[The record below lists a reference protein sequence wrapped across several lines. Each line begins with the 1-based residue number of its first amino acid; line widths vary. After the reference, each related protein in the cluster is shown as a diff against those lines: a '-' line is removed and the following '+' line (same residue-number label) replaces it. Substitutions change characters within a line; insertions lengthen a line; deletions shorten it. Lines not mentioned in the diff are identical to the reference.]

1 MQEILAQVFSYVWGV
16 WRHRWLALAIAWVI
30 SIGGWIWVWQLP
42 ESYVATAR
50 VYVDTNR
57 LLAPLM
63 AGLTIQPES
72 VDRIGLLSR
81 TLLSRPNIEKL
92 MRMTDLDL
100 QVTTS
105 EERDKMLSDLMQ
117 AISLSGGQIDRS
129 LYSISV
135 QDPDRETARRIAQA
149 LITVFIESSLSGKRD
164 ESSGSLEFVDAQIKE
179 DEARLI
185 ESQNIV
191 AKFKQEHF
199 RSFGSAGDYYKNL
212 TNERAR
218 LAQARLM
225 LKEEQNRELELL
237 RQVEGEDPLYDPLFI
252 PEAPPIIPKK
262 VAKAAKAPRVNPV
275 MRLTELDKQ
284 VANVRSSLNKLQVKY
299 TSRHPEVRQAESML
313 DELLEEKV
321 VEEAK
326 RDEEYRA
333 QIARS
338 KLASKA
344 SQSDATPIPKA
355 AQVPYSGLTSSPVYL
370 SMRKSLAETRGK
382 IAALK
387 ARVKEFEVRLVELEE
402 QVGTIPQV
410 EAELTRMERER
421 QMISSRVAALTQKRE
436 LVRMGQVVGEKASDV
451 TFRVI
456 DPPYVPLKP
465 SEPDKLQLSAMVLGA
480 GVAAGLGVSLLLS
493 LLFPV
498 IFDVRTLMAITGL
511 PVLGSVSMNMDSG
524 QTRRERQGILAFAS
538 LSLCLFLVFGGLA
551 AGQSGLLSI

>member
-1 MQEILAQVFSYVWGV
+1 VFSYVWGV

-30 SIGGWIWVWQLP
+30 AVAGWIWVWQLP
-42 ESYVATAR
+42 ESYVASAR
-50 VYVDTNR
+50 VYVDTNS
-57 LLAPLM
+57 LLGPLM
-63 AGLTIQPES
+63 AGLTIQPEN

-81 TLLSRPNIEKL
+81 TLLSRPNLEKL

-105 EERDKMLSDLMQ
+105 KERDKMLSDLMQ

-149 LITVFIESSLSGKRD
+149 LITVFIESSLSGKRED
-164 ESSGSLEFVDAQIKE
+164 SSGSLDFVDAQIKE
-179 DEARLI
+179 DEAHLI
-185 ESQNIV
+185 ESQNRI
-191 AKFKQEHF
+191 ANYKQEHF
-199 RSFGSAGDYYKNL
+199 RSFGSAGGYYQNL
-212 TNERAR
+212 NNERQK

-225 LKEEQNRELELL
+225 LKEEQNREIELQ

-252 PEAPPIIPKK
+252 PEAIPIVPK
-262 VAKAAKAPRVNPV
+262 KAAKASRVNPI

-284 VANVRSSLNKLQVKY
+284 IAYVRTNLNKLQVKY
-299 TSRHPEVRQAESML
+299 TGRHPEVRQAETML
-313 DELLEEKV
+313 DELLEEKA

-326 RDEEYRA
+326 RVEEYRA
-333 QIARS
+333 QIVRS
-338 KLASKA
+338 KTESKTPE
-344 SQSDATPIPKA
+344 SDSPPAPKV

-370 SMRKSLAETRGK
+370 SMRKSLAETRGR
-382 IAALK
+382 IAALQ

-402 QVGTIPQV
+402 QVGTIPEV
-410 EAELTRMERER
+410 EAELTRMERQKEI
-421 QMISSRVAALTQKRE
+421 ISSRVAALTQKRE

-465 SEPDKLQLSAMVLGA
+465 SEPDKLKLNAMVLGA
-480 GVAAGLGVSLLLS
+480 GVAAGLAVSLLLS
-493 LLFPV
+493 LIFPV

-511 PVLGSVSMNMDSG
+511 PVLGSVSLNIDSG
-524 QTRRERQGILAFAS
+524 QKRRERHGIMAFAS
-538 LSLCLFLVFGGLA
+538 LSLCLLLIFAGLA
-551 AGQSGLLSI
+551 VGQSGLLSV

>member
-1 MQEILAQVFSYVWGV
+1 MQEILAQAFSYLWGV

-30 SIGGWIWVWQLP
+30 SVGGWIWVWQLP
-42 ESYVATAR
+42 ESYVASAR
-50 VYVDTNR
+50 VYVDTNS
-57 LLAPLM
+57 LLGPLM
-63 AGLTIQPES
+63 AGLTMQPDS

-81 TLLSRPNIEKL
+81 TLLSRPNLEKL

-105 EERDKMLSDLMQ
+105 EERDKMLSDLMR

-149 LITVFIESSLSGKRD
+149 LITVFIESSLSGKRED
-164 ESSGSLEFVDAQIKE
+164 STGSMDFVDAQIKE

-185 ESQNIV
+185 ESQNLMEN
-191 AKFKQEHF
+191 FKQEHF

-212 TNERAR
+212 NSERAK

-225 LKEEQNRELELL
+225 LKEEQNREIELL

-252 PEAPPIIPKK
+252 PPTAPQAAPE
-262 VAKAAKAPRVNPV
+262 KAAKAARISPI
-275 MRLTELDKQ
+275 MRLSELDNQ
-284 VANVRSSLNKLQVKY
+284 IAYVRSSLNKLQVKY
-299 TSRHPEVRQAESML
+299 TRRHPEVRQAESML

-321 VEEAK
+321 AEEAI
-326 RDEEYRA
+326 RDEAYRA

-338 KLASKA
+338 KAESK
-344 SQSDATPIPKA
+344 TPKKDPPLIPKMN
-355 AQVPYSGLTSSPVYL
+355 QVPLSGLTSSPVYL
-370 SMRKSLAETRGK
+370 SMRASLAETRGK

-387 ARVKEFEVRLVELEE
+387 ARVKDFEERLVELEE
-402 QVGTIPQV
+402 QVGTIPQL
-410 EAELTRMERER
+410 ESELKGMQR
-421 QMISSRVAALTQKRE
+421 QHEIISTRVANLTQKRE
-436 LVRMGQVVGEKASDV
+436 LLRMGQVVGEKASDV

-465 SEPDKLQLSAMVLGA
+465 SAPDKLMLNTMVLGA

-493 LLFPV
+493 LVFPV

-511 PVLGSVSMNMDSG
+511 PVLGSVSMNVDSV
-524 QTRRERQGILAFAS
+524 QTRRERRAVLTFAS
-538 LSLCLFLVFGGLA
+538 LTFSLFVVFGGLA

>member
-1 MQEILAQVFSYVWGV
+1 MQEILAQVFSYLWGV

-30 SIGGWIWVWQLP
+30 SLVGWIWVWQLP
-42 ESYVATAR
+42 ESYVASAR
-50 VYVDTNR
+50 VYVDTNS

-63 AGLTIQPES
+63 AGLTIQPEN

-81 TLLSRPNIEKL
+81 TLLSRPNLEKL

-105 EERDKMLSDLMQ
+105 TERDKLLSDLMQ
-117 AISLSGGQIDRS
+117 AISISGGQIDRS

-135 QDPDRETARRIAQA
+135 QDSDRETARRIAQA
-149 LITVFIESSLSGKRD
+149 LITVFIESSLSGNRED
-164 ESSGSLEFVDAQIKE
+164 SSGSLDFVDAQIKE

-185 ESQNIV
+185 ESQNVI
-191 AKFKQEHF
+191 ANYKQEHF
-199 RSFGSAGDYYKNL
+199 RSFGNAGDYYKNL
-212 TNERAR
+212 TSERAK

-225 LKEEQNRELELL
+225 LKEEQNREVALL

-252 PEAPPIIPKK
+252 PEAPSIVPKK
-262 VAKAAKAPRVNPV
+262 AAETPRVNPI

-284 VANVRSSLNKLQVKY
+284 IASVRDNLNKLQVKY

-313 DELLEEKV
+313 DELLEEKT
-321 VEEAK
+321 VEEEK
-326 RDEEYRA
+326 RVEEYRA
-333 QIARS
+333 EIARS
-338 KLASKA
+338 KAVSKSLATDSA
-344 SQSDATPIPKA
+344 PIPKVNK
-355 AQVPYSGLTSSPVYL
+355 VPYSGLTSSPVYL

-382 IAALK
+382 IAALQ

-410 EAELTRMERER
+410 EAELTRMERE
-421 QMISSRVAALTQKRE
+421 QEIISSRVAALTQKRE
-436 LVRMGQVVGEKASDV
+436 LVRMGQVVGEKSSDV

-465 SEPDKLQLSAMVLGA
+465 SEPDKLKLNAMVMGA

-493 LLFPV
+493 LIFPV

-511 PVLGSVSMNMDSG
+511 PVLGSVSINIDSVRE
-524 QTRRERQGILAFAS
+524 RRERHGILAFAS
-538 LSLCLFLVFGGLA
+538 LSVCLLLVFAGLA

>member
-1 MQEILAQVFSYVWGV
+1 MQEILAQVFSYLWGV

-42 ESYVATAR
+42 ESYVASAR
-50 VYVDTNR
+50 VYVDTNS
-57 LLAPLM
+57 LLEPVM
-63 AGLTIQPES
+63 AGLTMQPDS

-81 TLLSRPNIEKL
+81 TLLNRPNLEKL

-105 EERDKMLSDLMQ
+105 KERDKMLSDLMQ

-149 LITVFIESSLSGKRD
+149 LITVFIESSLTGKRED
-164 ESSGSLEFVDAQIKE
+164 SSGSLEFVDAQIKE

-185 ESQNIV
+185 ESQNIIE
-191 AKFKQEHF
+191 KFKQEHF

-212 TNERAR
+212 YSERAK

-225 LKEEQNRELELL
+225 LKEEQNREIELL

-252 PEAPPIIPKK
+252 PLAPPTIPKK
-262 VAKAAKAPRVNPV
+262 AEKAQRVDPV

-284 VANVRSSLNKLQVKY
+284 LAYIRADLNKLQVKY
-299 TSRHPEVRQAESML
+299 TKRHPEVRQAESML
-313 DELLEEKV
+313 DELLEEKAA
-321 VEEAK
+321 EEAI
-326 RDEEYRA
+326 RDEAYRA
-333 QIARS
+333 QIARLKEES
-338 KLASKA
+338 KTPE
-344 SQSDATPIPKA
+344 SDSPPIPKGN
-355 AQVPYSGLTSSPVYL
+355 QVPYSGLTSSPVYL

-387 ARVKEFEVRLVELEE
+387 ARVKDFEERLVELEE
-402 QVGTIPQV
+402 QVGTIPQL
-410 EAELTRMERER
+410 ESELKGMQR
-421 QMISSRVAALTQKRE
+421 QQEIISTRVASLTQKRE
-436 LVRMGQVVGEKASDV
+436 LLRMGQVVGEKASDV

-465 SEPDKLQLSAMVLGA
+465 SEPDKLMLNAMVLGA
-480 GVAAGLGVSLLLS
+480 GVVAGLGVSLLLS

-498 IFDVRTLMAITGL
+498 IFDVVTLTAFTGL
-511 PVLGSVSMNMDSG
+511 PVLGSVSMNMDSA
-524 QTRRERQGILAFAS
+524 QARRERHGILAFAS
-538 LSLCLFLVFGGLA
+538 LSLSLFLVFGGLA

>member
-30 SIGGWIWVWQLP
+30 SIAGWIWVWQLP
-42 ESYVATAR
+42 ESYVASAR
-50 VYVDTNR
+50 VYVDTNS

-63 AGLTIQPES
+63 VGLTIQPDS

-81 TLLSRPNIEKL
+81 TLLSRPNLEKL

-105 EERDKMLSDLMQ
+105 AERDKMLSDLMR
-117 AISLSGGQIDRS
+117 AISLSGGQIDKS

-149 LITVFIESSLSGKRD
+149 LITVFIESSLSGKRED
-164 ESSGSLEFVDAQIKE
+164 SSGSLEFVDAQIKE

-185 ESQNIV
+185 ESQNLMEN
-191 AKFKQEHF
+191 FKQEHF
-199 RSFGSAGDYYKNL
+199 RSFGSAGDYYRNL
-212 TNERAR
+212 NSERAK

-225 LKEEQNRELELL
+225 LKEEQNREIELL

-252 PEAPPIIPKK
+252 PQAPPTVPK
-262 VAKAAKAPRVNPV
+262 KAAKAQRVNPV

-284 VANVRSSLNKLQVKY
+284 VAYLRDSLNKLQVKY
-299 TSRHPEVRQAESML
+299 TNRHPEVRQAESML
-313 DELLEEKV
+313 DELLEEKA

-338 KLASKA
+338 KIESKT
-344 SQSDATPIPKA
+344 QESDSPPIPKVN
-355 AQVPYSGLTSSPVYL
+355 QVPYSGLTSSPVYL

-387 ARVKEFEVRLVELEE
+387 ARVKEFEERLVELEE

-410 EAELTRMERER
+410 ESQLKRMQREHEI
-421 QMISSRVAALTQKRE
+421 ISSRVAALTQKRE
-436 LVRMGQVVGEKASDV
+436 QVRMGQVVGEKASDV

-465 SEPDKLQLSAMVLGA
+465 SEPDKLMLNAMVLGA

-493 LLFPV
+493 LIFPV
-498 IFDVRTLMAITGL
+498 IFDARTLTAITGL
-511 PVLGSVSMNMDSG
+511 PVLGSVSINMESG
-524 QTRRERQGILAFAS
+524 QTRRERHGILAFAS